1 MLYILN
7 SLIVPLDFDSCSLH
21 LVSFYKLDLETAR
34 EIVQETE
41 FISAVGHEST
51 AKLLSQLLG
60 VEIPHNRI
68 TVKMRDGDT
77 AIHFVLKQRL
87 PEGKILTE
95 DELRS
100 LEFDLVFSRV
110 K

>member
-51 AKLLSQLLG
+51 AKLLTNLLG
-60 VEIPHNRI
+60 VEIPTNRI
-68 TVKMRDGDT
+68 TVRMKEGDT
-77 AIHFVLKQRL
+77 ALHFVLKQRL
-87 PEGKILTE
+87 PEGKVLSE
-95 DELRS
+95 EELRG

>member
-7 SLIVPLDFDSCSLH
+7 SLIVPLDFESCSLH
-21 LVSFYKLDLETAR
+21 LVSFYKIDVETAQ
-34 EIVQETE
+34 EILAESE

-60 VEIPHNRI
+60 VQIPQNRI
-68 TVKMRDGDT
+68 TVRMKDGDT
-77 AIHFVLKQRL
+77 ALHFVLKERL

-95 DELRS
+95 DELKK

>member
-7 SLIVPLDFDSCSLH
+7 SLIVPLDFESCSLH

-51 AKLLSQLLG
+51 AKLLTNLLG
-60 VEIPHNRI
+60 VEIPTNRI
-68 TVKMRDGDT
+68 TVRMKEGDT
-77 AIHFVLKQRL
+77 ALHFVLKQRL
-87 PEGKILTE
+87 PEGKVLSE
-95 DELRS
+95 EELRG